1 MCCYIMYKSS
11 KSDNKVIFPP
21 KKRSK
26 LKEKLSLNNIIKNR
40 YIVLPK
46 KIYQK
51 ILKADY
57 PIDNGYK
64 DIKYSFFISNDNK
77 DNHTCD
83 IQCFDLLIAS
93 NDTNPW
99 YPVLL
104 PYTTVFTY
112 DYANK
117 KVENVEGIINIEY
130 V

>member
-1 MCCYIMYKSS
+1 MNKSS
-11 KSDNKVIFPP
+11 KSCNKVIFPP

-51 ILKADY
+51 ILKAAY
-57 PIDNGYK
+57 PIDNGYN
-64 DIKYSFFISNDNK
+64 DIKYSFFISNDYK

-83 IQCFDLLIAS
+83 IQCFDLLVAS
-93 NDTNPW
+93 NDKNPW

-104 PYTTVFTY
+104 PYTTVFAY
-112 DYANK
+112 DYVNK
-117 KVENVEGIINIEY
+117 KVENVDGIINIEY

>member
-1 MCCYIMYKSS
+1 MNKIS
-11 KSDNKVIFPP
+11 KSNNDLVFPP
-21 KKRSK
+21 KKRSIT
-26 LKEKLSLNNIIKNR
+26 KEKLSLNNIIKNR

-57 PIDNGYK
+57 PIDNGYN

-83 IQCFDLLIAS
+83 IQCFDLLVAS
-93 NDTNPW
+93 NNKNPW

-117 KVENVEGIINIEY
+117 QVENVEGVINIEY